1 MKSFNVL
8 IFIFLQIF
16 IFLNASASGSSSK
29 NLGVDFGLGFYS
41 NYGLIGGGARYF
53 ISESQDIHVNTGLDL
68 SGFIIGAGSRFYF
81 PAGYDKCFFVFTC
94 KPKYFIGGT
103 LIRSNGSTISVD
115 GDGVKGEYKQSD
127 GYAGNVAI
135 GSYDTFGDSFTMG
148 LELGY
153 RMWMRRP
160 DITFQSGT
168 FLQKHKSDL
177 EKYGENSINVAL
189 TFGWL
194 F

>member
-1 MKSFNVL
+1 MKYFTFL
-8 IFIFLQIF
+8 IFILGF
-16 IFLNASASGSSSK
+16 IFQSANAASDSAK
-29 NLGVDFGLGFYS
+29 NLGVDLGLGFYS
-41 NYGLIGGGARYF
+41 NYGLAGAGGRYF
-53 ISESQDIHVNTGLDL
+53 ISDSQDIHLSAGVDLTGL
-68 SGFIIGAGSRFYF
+68 IVGAGSRFYF
-81 PAGYDKCFFVFTC
+81 QSGYDKCFFIFTC

-127 GYAGNVAI
+127 GYAGNLTA
-135 GSYDTFGDSFTMG
+135 GSYDIFGDSFTLG

-153 RMWMRRP
+153 RVWLKRP

-168 FLQKHKSDL
+168 FLPKHKSNL
-177 EKYGENSINVAL
+177 EKYGDNSINVAL